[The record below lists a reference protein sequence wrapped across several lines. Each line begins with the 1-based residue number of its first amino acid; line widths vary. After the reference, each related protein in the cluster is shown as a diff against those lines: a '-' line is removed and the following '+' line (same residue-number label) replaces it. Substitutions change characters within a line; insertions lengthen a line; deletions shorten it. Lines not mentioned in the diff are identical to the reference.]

1 MYDRELLLEILCQI
15 EKSINTILRR
25 VSIINGP
32 NDFIENEEGLEKL
45 DSVCMQLIAIGEALK
60 QIDKVTKGKFLSQY
74 PEVEW
79 DKAKKMRDVIA
90 HHYFDVDEEIVFVVC
105 KEELP
110 KMLNII
116 RKMKNDI

>member
-1 MYDRELLLEILCQI
+1 M
-15 EKSINTILRR
+15 
-25 VSIINGP
+25 
-32 NDFIENEEGLEKL
+32 
-45 DSVCMQLIAIGEALK
+45 
-60 QIDKVTKGKFLSQY
+60 SQY

-110 KMLNII
+110 KMLNVIK
-116 RKMKNDI
+116 KMKNDISNIKEV